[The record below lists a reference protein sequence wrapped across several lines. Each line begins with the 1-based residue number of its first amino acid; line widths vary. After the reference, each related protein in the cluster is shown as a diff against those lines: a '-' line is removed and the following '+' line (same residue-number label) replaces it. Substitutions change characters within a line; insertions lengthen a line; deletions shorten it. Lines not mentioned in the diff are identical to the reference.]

1 MHDGPVAWVRAVDV
15 EGYPTHNLPFESHN
29 VLKILYEF
37 AKAERAG
44 TMSLCGPLLTTVSHQ
59 RVLGLPFCP
68 RRDTVPPLRRVGPAV
83 EQQSAGPGIDVGLRR
98 GSLIG
103 S

>member
-59 RVLGLPFCP
+59 RVLGLVLPRFCGQV
-68 RRDTVPPLRRVGPAV
+68 RKEWLKGIIHS
-83 EQQSAGPGIDVGLRR
+83 QGPGLVGIYSVFLE
-98 GSLIG
+98 IG
-103 S
+103 SS